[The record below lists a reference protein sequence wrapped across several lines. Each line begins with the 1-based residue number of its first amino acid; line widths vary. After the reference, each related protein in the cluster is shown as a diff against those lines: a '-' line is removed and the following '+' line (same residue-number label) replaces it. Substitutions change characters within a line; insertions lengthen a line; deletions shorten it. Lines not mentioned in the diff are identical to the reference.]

1 MEIECESD
9 NTAIVRIDQYQ
20 DEFEDILKSLG
31 EHTNRFLFS
40 EIYENDSNDSGS
52 EADDD
57 DSLFEETLTIS
68 PLPPKNTLKD
78 GKKEVRLMGDYG
90 KYVIPFEESSV
101 HIDYH
106 FVGGPIGLMDRI
118 GRYEE
123 MYISCNSLES
133 VKENVELLKRYILH
147 TAEQVNP
154 KKPDRIRTYISNEGC
169 WRFLSSIPKRP
180 ADSVFHPRRKEVLD
194 DLQNFC
200 ESEKDYNKHGIPY
213 KRNYLFYG
221 PPGTGKTSLM
231 TSIASQFDANL
242 YMINFS
248 SKLTDASFM
257 QLISKIPSG
266 SVLVLED
273 IDALFTE
280 RVHNDATNHS
290 MVSFSAVL
298 NCLDGIARK
307 NKMVSVMTTNFKDR
321 LDSALI
327 RPGRIDMVVEF
338 DLATEKQIRE
348 MYDSYFGK
356 LSTQEERDRVF
367 RLITKSLGSKKISTA
382 ALQKFCFENRKSL
395 EQLQS
400 NLKMLNTLA
409 DQYRKAY
416 EHLYM

>member
-1 MEIECESD
+1 MEDCNLSIA
-9 NTAIVRIDQYQ
+9 TVVRLDQSSP
-20 DEFEDILKSLG
+20 EFISVLK
-31 EHTNRFLFS
+31 
-40 EIYENDSNDSGS
+40 Y
-52 EADDD
+52 
-57 DSLFEETLTIS
+57 
-68 PLPPKNTLKD
+68 LKD
-78 GKKEVRLMGDYG
+78 YSNTFVLDEVAENEDSETDETHNTFDLSSDDEESTSGKLKKGKKVVKLMADFG
-90 KYVIPFEESSV
+90 KYCIPFQGTEI

-106 FVGGPIGLMDRI
+106 FMGPPVGLMDRI
-118 GRYEE
+118 DRFEE
-123 MYISCNSLES
+123 MTIACCTQSSRI
-133 VKENVELLKRYILH
+133 ENLAILQQFILQAVEDEH
-147 TAEQVNP
+147 P
-154 KKPDRIRTYISNEGC
+154 KKPDRIKTYIANEGC

-180 ADSVFHPRRKEVLD
+180 AESVFHPRRKEVLD
-194 DLQNFC
+194 DLQSFC
-200 ESEKDYNKHGIPY
+200 DSEKDYNKHGIPY

-248 SKLTDASFM
+248 GKLTDASFM

-348 MYDSYFGK
+348 MYDSYFGEF
-356 LSTQEERDRVF
+356 STQEERERVF

-395 EQLQS
+395 EQLES